1 MFEIYG
7 GESCGRSI
15 LSIFEYCRR
24 VYGGEKFLRELSL
37 DYPSLDYPYYC
48 PYYFVDVTN
57 ILQIFFP
64 GG

>member
-1 MFEIYG
+1 MRKEH
-7 GESCGRSI
+7 
-15 LSIFEYCRR
+15 FEYCRR